1 MLITIDIPEVRYPEV
16 PVWRDMRMQQIAGRV
31 EEMTIA
37 DNVMA
42 QVEIQMA
49 RAIRDKKRKKSKNS
63 KRDVK

>member
-1 MLITIDIPEVRYPEV
+1 MLITIDIPEVRYPEI
-16 PVWRDMRMQQIAGRV
+16 PAWLDERMQQIAGRV

-49 RAIRDKKRKKSKNS
+49 RAMRDKKRKGKAKA
-63 KRDVK
+63 